1 MRSALL
7 ERFWCHDREESMSF
21 SIRLILSFVALV
33 AFPAEAADVTGEW
46 TATFVTAAGQR
57 DYTYVFRQDGAK
69 LIGTARSQ
77 DGVVAIANGS
87 INNKTVWFIENVT
100 VEGRRVVLEYT
111 GELVSDTEIR
121 FKRQAAGTP
130 YPVQFVATRTGTP

>member
-1 MRSALL
+1 M
-7 ERFWCHDREESMSF
+7 SMNFAS
-21 SIRLILSFVALV
+21 RLILSFVALV
-33 AFPAEAADVTGEW
+33 ASPAEAADITGEW

-57 DYTYVFRQDGAK
+57 DYTYVFRQDGAD

-87 INNKTVWFIENVT
+87 VNYKTVWFMENVT
-100 VEGRRVVLEYT
+100 VAGRRVVLEYT

-121 FKRQAAGTP
+121 FKRQAAGTLS
-130 YPVQFVATRTGTP
+130 PVLQFVATRTGTP